1 MVATSPSYP
10 VITWQF
16 FLDACRRWKTLDKNL
31 EERDLEKIFKLTN
44 QNQDGYDEKLENE
57 QPYGFCRYELIEA
70 IVRMAKVKF
79 NDKGPSQT
87 IS

>member
-1 MVATSPSYP
+1 MSQTES
-10 VITWQF
+10 F
-16 FLDACRRWKTLDKNL
+16 
-31 EERDLEKIFKLTN
+31 KIDD

-70 IVRMAKVKF
+70 IVKMAKVKF
-79 NDKGPSQT
+79 NDKGLSQT